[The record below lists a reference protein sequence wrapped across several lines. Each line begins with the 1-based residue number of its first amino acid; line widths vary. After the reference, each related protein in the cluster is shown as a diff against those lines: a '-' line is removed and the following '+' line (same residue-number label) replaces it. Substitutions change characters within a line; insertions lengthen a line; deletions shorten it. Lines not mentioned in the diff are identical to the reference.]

1 MGEHNQG
8 DNNIPQIFF
17 FSDKMSNVDIKP
29 AGWKLIEVG
38 RVVTLR
44 SGPFEG
50 KLATIVEII
59 DAGRILIDGP
69 STKEG
74 AAVPRQA
81 IHTSTVSLTPWVIP
95 NLPKA
100 AGTGAVKKLW
110 EKNEIDKKWAES
122 SWAKKREQ
130 FERRHAGCGRIDKAS
145 VLRMWQESFV
155 AAAFLLFRAR

>member
-1 MGEHNQG
+1 
-8 DNNIPQIFF
+8 
-17 FSDKMSNVDIKP
+17 MSNVDIKP

-130 FERRHAGCGRIDKAS
+130 FERRKNLTDFERFKVMRLKKQQRFETMKAQAK
-145 VLRMWQESFV
+145 V
-155 AAAFLLFRAR
+155 RATAKA